1 MVEAVRSGPTMA
13 VVARMAGVSVPTVSK
28 VVNGRGGV
36 AAATRD
42 RVAEA
47 LRQVG
52 YLREPSTPFDQ
63 RGSGRLVDVVM
74 HGLRSSYA
82 ANVLGGIEAA
92 ARETGLDVVVA
103 ASEAEQSHRESPA
116 GGWLDHLIDRGT
128 GGVLLVLVETTSA
141 QHEWLTHFGIPCVV
155 VDPITSPPDGVPTVA
170 ASNEKG
176 GYDATRHLLELGHTR
191 IAHLGGSA
199 PKLCARS
206 RLAGYRS
213 ALADAGMD
221 VPAGYQPDGNFQ
233 EARAQAEMDR
243 LLALP
248 EPPTAVFAAS
258 DLMAIGVCRAIRA
271 HGLQVG
277 RDISVVGFDDVE
289 EARVTVPALTTVR
302 QPLVDMGRTGLDLL
316 ARSMRGEEVTGHVE
330 LRTELVVRESTAAP
344 RQRPVKS
351 TTVVRGGT
359 SIDRRSGTS

>member
-1 MVEAVRSGPTMA
+1 MVETVRTGPTMA

-36 AAATRD
+36 ATATRD
-42 RVAEA
+42 RVTAA

-52 YLREPSTPFDQ
+52 YLRAPSTPADH
-63 RGSGRLVDVVM
+63 RGSGRLVDVVL

-103 ASEAEQSHRESPA
+103 ASEAEQNRRESPS

-141 QHEWLTHFGIPCVV
+141 QHEWLTHFGIPCVI

-176 GYDATRHLLELGHTR
+176 GYAATRHLLELGHRR
-191 IAHLGGSA
+191 IAHIGGSP
-199 PKLCARS
+199 PKLCARA

-213 ALADAGMD
+213 ALAEAGIAGPPDYVVDGSFHQDDART
-221 VPAGYQPDGNFQ
+221 A
-233 EARAQAEMDR
+233 MDR
-243 LLALP
+243 LLSLA

-258 DLMAIGVCRAIRA
+258 DLMAIGAGQAIRA
-271 HGLQVG
+271 RGLQVG
-277 RDISVVGFDDVE
+277 ADISLVGFDDVN
-289 EARVTVPALTTVR
+289 EAQVTVPALTTVR
-302 QPLVDMGRTGLDLL
+302 QPLVEMGRTGLDIL
-316 ARSMRGEEVTGHVE
+316 ARRMRGEQVTGHVE
-330 LRTELVVRESTAAP
+330 LPTELVVRD
-344 RQRPVKS
+344 S
-351 TTVVRGGT
+351 TTAPKTRH
-359 SIDRRSGTS
+359 

>member
-1 MVEAVRSGPTMA
+1 MVETVRSGPTMA

-42 RVAEA
+42 RVTEA

-52 YLREPSTPFDQ
+52 YLRAPSTPADP
-63 RGSGRLVDVVM
+63 RGSGRLVDVVL
-74 HGLRSSYA
+74 HGLRSTYA
-82 ANVLGGIEAA
+82 ASVLGGIEAA
-92 ARETGLDVVVA
+92 ARETGLDIVVA
-103 ASEAEQSHRESPA
+103 ASEAELRRRESPS

-128 GGVLLVLVETTSA
+128 GGVLLVLVETTAA
-141 QHEWLTHFGIPCVV
+141 QHEWLTHFGIPCVI

-176 GYDATRHLLELGHTR
+176 AYAATRHLLELGHRR
-191 IAHLGGSA
+191 IAHIGGSP
-199 PKLCARS
+199 PKLCARA

-213 ALADAGMD
+213 ALADAGID
-221 VPAGYQPDGNFQ
+221 VQPEYVLDGNFHED
-233 EARAQAEMDR
+233 EARTAMEK
-243 LLALP
+243 LLSLA

-258 DLMAIGVCRAIRA
+258 DLMAVGAGQAIRA

-277 RDISVVGFDDVE
+277 KDLSVVGFDDVT

-302 QPLVDMGRTGLDLL
+302 QPLIEMGRTGLELL
-316 ARSMRGEEVTGHVE
+316 ARRMRGEEVTGHLE
-330 LRTELVVRESTAAP
+330 LPTELVIRESTAPPP
-344 RQRPVKS
+344 R
-351 TTVVRGGT
+351 
-359 SIDRRSGTS
+359 

>member
-1 MVEAVRSGPTMA
+1 MVETVRSGPTMA

-42 RVAEA
+42 RVTAA

-52 YLREPSTPFDQ
+52 YLREPSTPFDH

-74 HGLRSSYA
+74 HGLRTTYA

-92 ARETGLDVVVA
+92 AREAGLDVVVA
-103 ASEAEQSHRESPA
+103 ASEAELRRRESPG

-128 GGVLLVLVETTSA
+128 GGVVLVLVETTSA

-176 GYDATRHLLELGHTR
+176 GYDATRHLLELGHRR
-191 IAHLGGSA
+191 IAHIGGSA
-199 PKLCARS
+199 PKLCSRA

-213 ALADAGMD
+213 ALADAGVA
-221 VPAGYQPDGNFQ
+221 VPDGYVFDGNFR
-233 EARAQAEMDR
+233 EAKAQAAMDR
-243 LLALP
+243 LLSLP

-258 DLMAIGVCRAIRA
+258 DSMAIGAARAIRA
-271 HGLQVG
+271 RGLQVG
-277 RDISVVGFDDVE
+277 RDISVVGFDDVD

-302 QPLVDMGRTGLDLL
+302 QPLIEMGRVGLDLL
-316 ARSMRGEEVTGHVE
+316 ARRMRGEEVPGHVE
-330 LRTELVVRESTAAP
+330 LPTELVIRESTTTP
-344 RQRPVKS
+344 S
-351 TTVVRGGT
+351 T
-359 SIDRRSGTS
+359 SGH

>member
-1 MVEAVRSGPTMA
+1 MVETVRSGPTMA

-42 RVAEA
+42 RVTAA
-47 LRQVG
+47 LREVG
-52 YLREPSTPFDQ
+52 YLRAPSTPFDH

-74 HGLRSSYA
+74 HGLRTTYA
-82 ANVLGGIEAA
+82 AEVLGGIEAA
-92 ARETGLDVVVA
+92 ARESGLDVVVA
-103 ASEAEQSHRESPA
+103 ASEAELHRRESPS

-176 GYDATRHLLELGHTR
+176 GYDATRHLIELGHRR
-191 IAHLGGSA
+191 IGHIGGSP
-199 PKLCARS
+199 PKLCSRA

-213 ALADAGMD
+213 ALASAGID
-221 VPAGYQPDGNFQ
+221 VPPEYLLDGNFH
-233 EARAQAEMDR
+233 EADARTAMDQ
-243 LLALP
+243 LLSLA

-258 DLMAIGVCRAIRA
+258 DLMAVGAGQAIRA
-271 HGLQVG
+271 RGLEVG
-277 RDISVVGFDDVE
+277 RDISVVGFDDVN

-302 QPLVDMGRTGLDLL
+302 QPLIEMGQTGLDLL
-316 ARSMRGEEVTGHVE
+316 TRRMRGEEITGHVE
-330 LRTELVVRESTAAP
+330 LPTELVIRDSTAAP
-344 RQRPVKS
+344 RPS
-351 TTVVRGGT
+351 AH
-359 SIDRRSGTS
+359 

>member
-1 MVEAVRSGPTMA
+1 MVETVRSGPTMA

-36 AAATRD
+36 ATATRD
-42 RVAEA
+42 RVTAA

-52 YLREPSTPFDQ
+52 YLREPSTPFDH

-74 HGLRSSYA
+74 HGLRSTYA

-92 ARETGLDVVVA
+92 AREAGLDVVVA
-103 ASEAEQSHRESPA
+103 ASEAELRHRESPS

-128 GGVLLVLVETTSA
+128 GGVLLVLVETTAA

-155 VDPITSPPDGVPTVA
+155 VDPITSPPAGVPTVA

-176 GYDATRHLLELGHTR
+176 GYYATRHLLELGHRR
-191 IAHLGGSA
+191 IAHIGGSA
-199 PKLCARS
+199 PKLCAQA

-213 ALADAGMD
+213 ALADAGLV
-221 VPAGYQPDGNFQ
+221 VPAGYVLDGNFR
-233 EARAQAEMDR
+233 EARAQAAMDQ
-243 LLALP
+243 LLSLP

-258 DLMAIGVCRAIRA
+258 DLMAVAAGRAIRA
-271 HGLQVG
+271 RGLQVG

-302 QPLVDMGRTGLDLL
+302 QPLVEMGRTGLDLL
-316 ARSMRGEEVTGHVE
+316 TRLMRGEEVTGHVK
-330 LRTELVVRESTAAP
+330 LPTELVIREST
-344 RQRPVKS
+344 
-351 TTVVRGGT
+351 TTP
-359 SIDRRSGTS
+359 SISAH